1 MKTKQSVELIHYTPL
16 WVVANAIRYS
26 HSNHDKSDTKT
37 VKVCPACE
45 QNVDIEYIDQEFK
58 CNSCG
63 EVFTKHK
70 EIIVL
75 GPKDFDLIK
84 RVGMKMKH
92 ESVLEFG
99 TLVFDVK
106 MSTKALL
113 EAERHRVGISM
124 TVTSSRYAL
133 NKIEILFEPT
143 GDPEIDDDLEW
154 WKHQI
159 EMRLKQNKPL
169 DKVSKM
175 LPQAFI
181 YSMQLQF
188 NLRSLL
194 HFLRLRLTKEAHE
207 DIRRI
212 AIMLV
217 KALPDDYQKLVFL
230 DEKIKSNY
238 IKLKNDKQ

>member
-1 MKTKQSVELIHYTPL
+1 MIDTKQNVKLIFATPL
-16 WVVANAIRYS
+16 YLISNAVHYS
-26 HSNHDKSDTKT
+26 HNNHDKSDTEII
-37 VKVCPACE
+37 KVCPACE

-63 EVFTKHK
+63 EIFTKHK
-70 EIIVL
+70 EIVVL
-75 GPKDFDLIK
+75 GPKDFNLIK
-84 RVGMKMKH
+84 RVGFKMKH

-99 TLVFDVK
+99 TIIFDVN

-113 EAERHRVGISM
+113 EESRHRIGISK

-133 NKIEILFEPT
+133 NKINIEFEPT
-143 GDPEIDDDLEW
+143 GDEEIDDDLEW

-159 EMRLKQNKPL
+159 ETRIVQNKSF

-181 YSMQLQF
+181 YSMQWQF

-194 HFLRLRLTKEAHE
+194 HFLRLRLTKEAHR
-207 DIRRI
+207 DIRLI
-212 AIMLV
+212 AKMIIDE
-217 KALPDDYQKLVFL
+217 LPDDYKELVL
-230 DEKIKSNY
+230 TDEKINKNY
-238 IKLKNDKQ
+238 KEFKND